1 MRHMRQHS
9 TAFNRAK
16 LPWLVPLLVGI
27 MCCLSVF
34 SSFPNGQAQPVFTER
49 YQAAN
54 VQKLLADPK
63 AIPVKVGAYI
73 ESYHD
78 LSLQQ
83 RRFTAEGYYWTEWPQ
98 AMQDILDAE
107 KIAPSEMLELS
118 NQIDEWDS
126 KIEDYGDDVTKL
138 ENGNYNHQTR
148 FSANFYIPKIDLRRA
163 PFANQELPIVIEV
176 LDDGLAQQIHNVVL
190 VPSDG
195 EDSMIGSDAQIDG
208 FKLESVTMRPASHSY
223 GTSWGLGQGDLT
235 YSAVQVTSNL
245 VSSGKAGFGLSVLPL
260 LIVMGIVLLSPSVA
274 GQLGDVRLAIP
285 STGLLTLIFLQQ
297 SYRATLPPLD
307 YLTFL
312 DWLYACSYLVSIA
325 TFILFVWGSN
335 VYEAAPEGQQ
345 DVTLNRINRVDLIF
359 QLGSVAALAATAILA
374 WISC

>member
-1 MRHMRQHS
+1 
-9 TAFNRAK
+9 
-16 LPWLVPLLVGI
+16 
-27 MCCLSVF
+27 MCCLGIF
-34 SSFPNGQAQPVFTER
+34 SSFPDGQAQPVFTER
-49 YQAAN
+49 YQAVD
-54 VQKLLADPK
+54 VQQLLADPD

-83 RRFTAEGYYWTEWPQ
+83 RRFTAEGYYWIEWPQ
-98 AMQDILDAE
+98 ALQEILDAE
-107 KIAPSEMLELS
+107 KIAPSEILELS

-126 KIEDYGDDVTKL
+126 KIEDYGDEVKKL
-138 ENGNYNHQTR
+138 DNGHYNHQTR
-148 FSANFYIPKIDLRRA
+148 FSANFYIPKIDLHRA

-176 LDDGLAQQIHNVVL
+176 LDDGLAQQSHNVVL
-190 VPSDG
+190 VPNDG
-195 EDSMIGSDAQIDG
+195 KDSMIGSDAQIDG
-208 FKLESVTMRPASHSY
+208 FKLESVSMRPASHSY

-245 VSSGKAGFGLSVLPL
+245 VSSSKAGFGLHVLPL

-297 SYRATLPPLD
+297 SYRASLPPLD

-335 VYEAAPEGQQ
+335 VYVAAPDGQQ
-345 DVTLNRINRVDLIF
+345 AATLKRVNRVDLIF
-359 QLGSVAALAATAILA
+359 QLGSVVALAATALFA
-374 WISC
+374 WLSC